1 MTISLEVFL
10 KDSAYKL
17 GQFKPAHI
25 NALQAAITRKD
36 ARPW

>member
-17 GQFKPAHI
+17 GRYKPAQI
-25 NALQAAITRKD
+25 NALQAAITLKD
-36 ARPW
+36 AGPW